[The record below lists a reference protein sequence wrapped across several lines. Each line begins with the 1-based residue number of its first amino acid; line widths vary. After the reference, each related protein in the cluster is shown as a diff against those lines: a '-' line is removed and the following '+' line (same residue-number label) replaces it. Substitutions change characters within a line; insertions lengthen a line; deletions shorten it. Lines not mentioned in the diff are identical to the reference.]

1 MPDEVKKVTVMP
13 EWAKFTMAS
22 SFVVIISTV
31 GVIGWAQGNFVTRLE
46 WAAHAEQQRADFL
59 RVSSSLETHSN
70 MDRVLQGNFGD
81 INARL
86 VGIEAD
92 VSWLRAYLG
101 STATPKPRKVHPNYS
116 ITVPE

>member
-1 MPDEVKKVTVMP
+1 MADEGKKPVVMP

-22 SFVVIISTV
+22 SFLIIVSTV

-46 WAAHAEQQRADFL
+46 WAAHAEQQRMDFV
-59 RVSSSLETHSN
+59 RISTSLETHSN
-70 MDRVLQGNFGD
+70 MDRILQGNFGD

-92 VSWLRAYLG
+92 VSWLRSYLD
-101 STATPKPRKVHPNYS
+101 STGVPKPRKVPPSYR
-116 ITVPE
+116 TTE